1 MNLTTGIVIG
11 CLGIAGAGW
20 QAHEYLHDTF
30 SKREPVVVAGAKADF
45 VLDRQI
51 SSVTAEIGYL
61 ERKQDKTASDL
72 EQLRWLR
79 QQLEQMRRVRS
90 GK

>member
-1 MNLTTGIVIG
+1 MNLTTTIVVG
-11 CLGIAGAGW
+11 CLGVAGVGW

-30 SKREPVVVAGAKADF
+30 SKREPVILAGAKADF

-51 SSVTAEIGYL
+51 SSVAAEIGYL
-61 ERKQDKTASDL
+61 ERKQNKTAADI

-79 QQLEQMRRVRS
+79 EQLDQMRRVRS

>member
-1 MNLTTGIVIG
+1 MNLTTGIVVG
-11 CLGIAGAGW
+11 CLSIAGAGFT
-20 QAHEYLHDTF
+20 ANEYLNDTF
-30 SKREPVVVAGAKADF
+30 SKREAVVLAGAKADF

-51 SSVTAEIGYL
+51 SSVAAEIGYL
-61 ERKQDKTASDL
+61 ERKPNKTSADV

-79 QQLEQMRRVRS
+79 QQLDEMRRVRS